1 MGGTCCSP
9 ENPTNGAVRDTIK
22 RGTIYPESEIS
33 QSITES
39 SGERH
44 HRTSDGN
51 IGDNTSKSEY
61 IQMKNAWIE
70 AINIGNDSL
79 AGLYHEQYSDY
90 NLINITFPN
99 GDNAIHVAVKN
110 KKDKLIKF
118 LIDNNCDPNVKNTK
132 TGNTPLIIAVK
143 NKDIFLVT
151 YLFKECKADP
161 NIANNDGE
169 TPISLAK
176 KTKYCRD
183 ILGVLI
189 SNDKSKKLFEN
200 NNDNNNINELDDI
213 NSKSKNNDDLL
224 DDLDDILEQDF
235 DSKGNNTDYDSDLN
249 LDDHTIK
256 SSKGSNNKLQSLL
269 GDDTYETSDDNKPLS
284 KAETIKLDQI
294 RIQQLNPFTKMKKV
308 PTQRIIETF
317 QDITQKKVELPK
329 LAAWMEKKSPS
340 PPYSWQKRFIMVKDA
355 HLLWNDIERDLIN
368 VKNIKERQKF
378 KGSILLMKIRSVS
391 AVYDQKKNRKF
402 IIEAR
407 DAKKNQ
413 LRKYLWKADS
423 TETRNFW
430 VKYLTK
436 HVKNQKEMTKF
447 LGNQIY

>member
-1 MGGTCCSP
+1 
-9 ENPTNGAVRDTIK
+9 
-22 RGTIYPESEIS
+22 
-33 QSITES
+33 
-39 SGERH
+39 
-44 HRTSDGN
+44 
-51 IGDNTSKSEY
+51 
-61 IQMKNAWIE
+61 
-70 AINIGNDSL
+70 
-79 AGLYHEQYSDY
+79 
-90 NLINITFPN
+90 
-99 GDNAIHVAVKN
+99 
-110 KKDKLIKF
+110 
-118 LIDNNCDPNVKNTK
+118 
-132 TGNTPLIIAVK
+132 
-143 NKDIFLVT
+143 
-151 YLFKECKADP
+151 
-161 NIANNDGE
+161 
-169 TPISLAK
+169 LAK

-189 SNDKSKKLFEN
+189 SNNKSKKLFDN

-213 NSKSKNNDDLL
+213 NSKSKNNDDFL
-224 DDLDDILEQDF
+224 DDLDDILQQDF
-235 DSKGNNTDYDSDLN
+235 DSKGNTTDYDSDLN

-256 SSKGSNNKLQSLL
+256 SRKGSNNKIQSLL
-269 GDDTYETSDDNKPLS
+269 GDDTYETNNDENKPLS
-284 KAETIKLDQI
+284 KAETMELDQI

-340 PPYSWQKRFIMVKDA
+340 PPYSWQKRFVMVIDS

-378 KGSILLMKIRSVS
+378 KGSISLMKIRSVS

-407 DAKKNQ
+407 DAKRNQ

-436 HVKNQKEMTKF
+436 HVKNQKNMIQF